1 MKKITYNSKKLL
13 TACVCL
19 FLLTPIIHAQTK
31 FSGTILDEQNNPL
44 KGATV
49 LVKGKSISTSSDA
62 KGKFSIAV
70 EAGAE
75 LTVSYIGY
83 NVKEVPASSN
93 MIVILQAAANTL
105 NDVVVVGYGTK
116 KRKDISTSI
125 ATVSGDDIRKSPA
138 TSIESALQGRAAGV
152 QVISNDGN
160 PGGNISVKIRGAS
173 TASPNGSNEPLYV
186 VDGSI
191 APNGISFLNP
201 SDIESIDVLK
211 DAAATSIYGIQG
223 ANGVVLLKTRKGS
236 KNGKMNL
243 FFDAYAGQQTI
254 WRKLK
259 MLDSRGAARMNN
271 RLIDENNNDP
281 INVADPGFIRGV
293 KNPYWDTEDK
303 INGLQNPGSDW
314 QNETFRSARL
324 YDATLTLT
332 GGTEKTS
339 YSFSLGR
346 RDEDGIIVGSNFKRN
361 TLRFNVEQQTL
372 SWLNFGFNF
381 NYGNTSQVATASVND
396 ESDGFMQAMLFTS
409 PNVAVRDSSGTGY
422 GGAPAFPSTVGEQQ
436 IFAWYGSAFNP
447 ISILESRNPLSLAT
461 NLYGNGFIDIKLP
474 LKGLSV
480 RANLGIGRYNGS
492 YKSFAKKREGNAFF
506 RNDNNNLFQGDYDS
520 KNINFDQYL
529 NYYNW
534 IKGHSIE
541 FVAGHTSQD
550 RINTGNQSNQG
561 NFDNQD
567 ERFQYIGFGDPTTLN
582 VGSTKTQL
590 TFEAYFTRLNYNY
603 KEKYYIQGSYRKDG
617 ASNVFQD
624 PTNFGDGKSKFA
636 NFYAGSVK
644 WRISKEKFF
653 SKIKFVNDFSL
664 RYSYGDAGTTGGAP
678 YPGYSLLGAS
688 ATLGSYPLTNNTG
701 VSQVGVYT
709 GSYGNSLL
717 GWERN
722 RQSDFGIDL
731 LLFKSRLSIT
741 ADWYRRLTI
750 GMISNSK
757 ISPIFGLATPPFV
770 NLDGTNLKN
779 SGFEIA
785 ATWSKNKGKF
795 KYNISGNFSTNK
807 NEILDL
813 GNNKFLIPNNNNVG
827 QQWPVSRTSVGT
839 PIGAF
844 YGYTCIGVFQ
854 SQKEIDTSPTDEIS
868 GTAKRPGDLKF
879 EDINGDGKINADDQ
893 GYIGQPIPKYGYGLN
908 LQASYGAFDASLFFQ
923 GVGGNKIY
931 SWLYAQA
938 TVGDAAGNGVGANRL
953 EETNDWWS
961 PSNPTSKNPRIVA
974 GDPSKNARNS
984 TFWLQDGDYLRFK
997 TVQIGFTLPNF
1008 ISKKM
1013 QLQRMRLYLSA
1024 NNLFTITNYKGYDP
1038 EVGVNANTSSPSENR
1053 DLQSGVD
1060 RGKYPQPRTM
1070 IFGINVTF

>member
-1 MKKITYNSKKLL
+1 MKKVIYNFTKLL
-13 TACVCL
+13 MTYACL
-19 FLLTPIIHAQTK
+19 FLYCHTASAQIK
-31 FSGTILDEQNNPL
+31 FSGTILDEQNVPL
-44 KGATV
+44 KGATI
-49 LVKGKSISTSSDA
+49 LVKGKSNSTSSDA
-62 KGKFSIAV
+62 KGKFNITVEEGAV
-70 EAGAE
+70 
-75 LTVSYIGY
+75 LIFSYIGF
-83 NVKEVPASSN
+83 NVKEVPVSNN
-93 MIVILQAAANTL
+93 MIVILQPAISKL

-125 ATVSGDDIRKSPA
+125 ATISGDDIRKSPT

-223 ANGVVLLKTRKGS
+223 ANGVVLLKTRKGG

-243 FFDAYAGQQTI
+243 FFDAYGGVQQI
-254 WRKLK
+254 GKKLK
-259 MLDSRGAARMNN
+259 MLDAQGAARMNN

-281 INVADPGFIRGV
+281 INILDPGFIPST
-293 KNPYWDTEDK
+293 KNPFWDTEAK
-303 INGLQNPGSDW
+303 INAINNPGSDW
-314 QNETFRSARL
+314 QNEAFQNAKL
-324 YDATLTLT
+324 YDATLTMT

-339 YSFSLGR
+339 YSFSVGR

-361 TLRFNVEQQTL
+361 TLRLNVEQQTTN
-372 SWLNFGFNF
+372 WLTLGFNV
-381 NYGNTSQVATASVND
+381 NYGNTRQVATASVND
-396 ESDGFMQAMLFTS
+396 ENDGFMQAMLFTS
-409 PNVAVRDSSGTGY
+409 PSVSVRDASGRGY
-422 GGAPAFPSTVGEQQ
+422 GGPPVFPGTVTEQE

-461 NLYGNGFIDIKLP
+461 NLYGNGFVDIKLP
-474 LKGLSV
+474 LKGLSF
-480 RANLGIGRYNGS
+480 RANLGIGRYNGTF
-492 YKSFAKKREGNAFF
+492 KSFSKKREGLIF
-506 RNDNNNLFQGDYDS
+506 RNDNNSLFQGDYDS

-529 NYYNW
+529 NYYKW

-541 FVAGHTSQD
+541 VVAGHTSQD
-550 RINTGNQSNQG
+550 RDNDGNQFSQLS
-561 NFDNQD
+561 FDNQD
-567 ERFQYIGFGDPTTLN
+567 PRYQYIGYGSPATLN
-582 VGSTKTQL
+582 VGSTKTKL
-590 TFEAYFTRLNYNY
+590 TFEAYFTRFNYSY
-603 KEKYYIQGSYRKDG
+603 KEKYYIQGSYRRDG

-624 PTNFGDGKSKFA
+624 PTNFGNGKSKFA
-636 NFYAGSVK
+636 DFYAGSVK

-653 SKIKFVNDFSL
+653 SKIKFINDFSV

-688 ATLGSYPLTNNTG
+688 ATLGSYPITNNSG
-701 VSQVGVYT
+701 VSQAGVFT

-731 LLFKSRLSIT
+731 VLFKNRLSIT
-741 ADWYRRLTI
+741 ADWYNRLTI

-757 ISPIFGLATPPFV
+757 ISPIFGLATPPYV
-770 NLDGTNLKN
+770 NLAGTNLKN

-785 ATWSKNKGKF
+785 ATWSKTKGKF

-813 GNNKFLIPNNNNVG
+813 GDNKFLIPNNNNVG
-827 QQWPVSRTSVGT
+827 RLWPISRTSVGT

-854 SQKEIDTSPTDEIS
+854 SQKEIDASPTDEIS
-868 GTAKRPGDLKF
+868 GGAKRPGDLKF
-879 EDINGDGKINADDQ
+879 KDINGDGKINADDQ
-893 GYIGQPIPKYGYGLN
+893 GYIGQPIPKYGYGVN
-908 LQASYGAFDASLFFQ
+908 FQASYGSFDASIFFQ

-938 TVGDAAGNGVGANRL
+938 TIGDAAGNGLGANRL
-953 EETNDWWS
+953 EETNNWWS
-961 PSNPTSKNPRIVA
+961 ASNPTSLNPRIVV
-974 GDPSKNARNS
+974 GDPAKNGRNS
-984 TFWLQDGDYLRFK
+984 SFWLQDGDYLRFK
-997 TVQIGFTLPNF
+997 TVQIGYTLPNF

-1013 QLQRMRLYLSA
+1013 QLQRMRVYISA
-1024 NNLFTITNYKGYDP
+1024 NNLLTFTKYKGYDP
-1038 EVGVNANTSSPSENR
+1038 EVGVNVNTTSASENR